1 MASVEPVYSVSA
13 ASSAAFAGPSA
24 AAASS
29 SELQLPFAPRPKPS
43 ARPIAREP
51 EDLESTF
58 LLGVSPQLPRSDS
71 FELAVI
77 EFDREF
83 ERAILKAR
91 VAGEFEALVP
101 RLLLPAANH
110 PSLDS
115 SNPTWTPVAR
125 IGRALRAGI
134 SARRVLS
141 GQFSKQAQS
150 PHLPFKNKIY
160 VCLRCEQ
167 GDLGWW
173 TGDYTVYRTC
183 ISDTR
188 SAERGLQECS
198 ISHAF
203 PTLAEAEAFLRGAGR
218 QWPRE
223 LLSVQDL

>member
-1 MASVEPVYSVSA
+1 MSWWPLGFWASQKVEPA
-13 ASSAAFAGPSA
+13 ASIAATMTTRITRARVWRASSPSTQFQPHLLLPLLRPSA

-58 LLGVSPQLPRSDS
+58 LLGVSRQLPRSDS

-77 EFDREF
+77 EFDPEF

-115 SNPTWTPVAR
+115 LNPTWTPVAR

-160 VCLRCEQ
+160 VCLRCLRLRCPK
-167 GDLGWW
+167 DSLKS
-173 TGDYTVYRTC
+173 RATC
-183 ISDTR
+183 CLM
-188 SAERGLQECS
+188 A
-198 ISHAF
+198 
-203 PTLAEAEAFLRGAGR
+203 
-218 QWPRE
+218 
-223 LLSVQDL
+223 